1 MNGVDYKINLV
12 TQALKKNL
20 EKKYKNLEASTANNA
35 LNLSFDSNQNQ
46 SSGSSAS
53 VVQDIEP
60 FIDEIVTFFEQG
72 FFDNPLEIS
81 GNFKVNTIEA
91 DSLTLS

>member
-72 FFDNPLEIS
+72 FFDES
-81 GNFKVNTIEA
+81 FWKF
-91 DSLTLS
+91 